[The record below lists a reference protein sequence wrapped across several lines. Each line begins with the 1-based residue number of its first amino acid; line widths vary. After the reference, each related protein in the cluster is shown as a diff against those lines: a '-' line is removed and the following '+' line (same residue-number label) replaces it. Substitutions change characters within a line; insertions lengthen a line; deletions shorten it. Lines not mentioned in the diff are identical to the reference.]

1 MRDHVQQHSE
11 LCPVRELAAI
21 TDKIWQARNTVKP
34 SPVAAIPADSTYFDG
49 EHVEE
54 LTEAV
59 AAIKLRGKQPRP
71 QSTFPQQQ
79 HGRSKQHV
87 ERPNRKS
94 VLICWIHAK
103 YGAAAHRCADK
114 QCGWKQ

>member
-1 MRDHVQQHSE
+1 M
-11 LCPVRELAAI
+11 
-21 TDKIWQARNTVKP
+21 
-34 SPVAAIPADSTYFDG
+34 
-49 EHVEE
+49 EE